1 MSKNV
6 YDVGDLVRCTATFAT
21 SGTNVD
27 PSAVTFK
34 KKTPSG
40 TTTTLTYATDAAL
53 VKSAVGIYYVDVSA
67 TEAGDWSYRFAA
79 TGTGQSAEEHQFRV
93 QPSLF

>member
-40 TTTTLTYATDAAL
+40 TTTTLTYGTDAAL

-67 TEAGDWSYRFAA
+67 TEAGDWSYRFAS
-79 TGTGQSAEEHQFRV
+79 TGTGQGAGESQFRV
-93 QPSLF
+93 RPTLF

>member
-21 SGTNVD
+21 NGTNVD

-40 TTTTLTYATDAAL
+40 TITTLTYGPDAAL
-53 VKSAVGIYYVDVSA
+53 VKSATGIYYVDVSA
-67 TEAGDWSYRFAA
+67 TEPGEWSVRFAA
-79 TGTGQSAEEHQFRV
+79 TGTGQSAGERKFRV
-93 QPSLF
+93 QPSDF

>member
-21 SGTNVD
+21 NGTNVD
-27 PSAVTFK
+27 RSAVAFK

-40 TTTTLTYATDAAL
+40 TSTTLTYGVDGTLVRSAT
-53 VKSAVGIYYVDVSA
+53 GIYYVDVSA

-79 TGTGQSAEEHQFRV
+79 TG
-93 QPSLF
+93 SLFRSSYFT